1 MYVGRDYD
9 PANPDESEVYGLDFT
24 NYLARGETILTATSD
39 LTVFEGTDADP
50 TSHLSGSPSVSGAT
64 VSQRLLTLTSGVTY
78 TLSFT
83 AVTTMSNTLTL
94 FSRVACLP
102 VE

>member
-24 NYLARGETILTATSD
+24 NDLASGETILTVTSD
-39 LTVFEGTDADP
+39 LTVFDGTDADP

-64 VSQRLLTLTSGVTY
+64 ASQRLVDLTSGVTY
-78 TLSFT
+78 TLSFNV
-83 AVTTMSNTLTL
+83 VTTMSNTLTL